1 MKRVVTWMGA
11 GIGVIPPPGPPVE
24 VPGSPLSCISIKI
37 SGRRGSKACSH
48 KHTSQNGQK
57 DSSHVHTNLRG
68 AGTHIVLCNASAQC
82 GS

>member
-11 GIGVIPPPGPPVE
+11 GIGVIPPSGPSVE
-24 VPGSPLSCISIKI
+24 VPESPLSCISIKM
-37 SGRRGSKACSH
+37 SGRRGSKSCSH

-57 DSSHVHTNLRG
+57 DSSHVRTNLRG
-68 AGTHIVLCNASAQC
+68 AGSHTVLYNASAQC